1 LQEHEDLLETGV
13 GDFKDAPLVECILWK
28 KTTVQ
33 VRSHSQG
40 LLNVVREVAVPTVE
54 LIVKRYEEKDIEP
67 TVEEEIFLLASV
79 FVAFPE
85 RL

>member
-1 LQEHEDLLETGV
+1 
-13 GDFKDAPLVECILWK
+13 
-28 KTTVQ
+28 
-33 VRSHSQG
+33 